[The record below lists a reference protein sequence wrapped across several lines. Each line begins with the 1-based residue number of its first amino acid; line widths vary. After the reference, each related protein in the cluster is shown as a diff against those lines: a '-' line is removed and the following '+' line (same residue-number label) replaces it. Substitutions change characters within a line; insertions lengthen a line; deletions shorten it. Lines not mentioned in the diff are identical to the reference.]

1 MGPSKLEHVLT
12 QKQISDQMINQP
24 CKDEHIDTF
33 SFKITDWQTIADSL
47 NLTEAE
53 KEEIENDKRSTV
65 QKRRGMLKK
74 WKQKSGL
81 RATYKELMIALCN
94 SNQIDTVEMICDALK
109 QSEIQSKSKYIDQPY
124 QNENQPTL
132 TLQASNQNTYLD
144 EYCTQIKKHYE
155 RIVQNHSVLSVWP
168 YLPTFTYIT
177 LALILE
183 EKV

>member
-24 CKDEHIDTF
+24 CQDEHIYTI
-33 SFKITDWQTIADSL
+33 SFKIMDWPTIADSL

-81 RATYKELMIALCN
+81 RATIVY
-94 SNQIDTVEMICDALK
+94 
-109 QSEIQSKSKYIDQPY
+109 QS
-124 QNENQPTL
+124 
-132 TLQASNQNTYLD
+132 
-144 EYCTQIKKHYE
+144 
-155 RIVQNHSVLSVWP
+155 
-168 YLPTFTYIT
+168 
-177 LALILE
+177 
-183 EKV
+183 